1 MGHYLRLFYQIIK
14 GELLDIPGRVIAFI
28 FVIGLLVLPLISDQS
43 YLLRIMTL
51 AAIYAIYAASW
62 DLLAG
67 FSGQVNLGHALFF
80 GVSAYV
86 GGKLNLVFGL
96 PPWVT
101 IPLGGICAVLVGLV
115 AAIPALRLRGFY
127 LALVTLALPIILT
140 GIIFIFPNFTG
151 GELGLYGVK
160 RLSSSRML
168 DYYII
173 VIVMLIS
180 VFIMYKITDAES
192 KYLRTGLILHALR
205 EDEITAR
212 ASGIN
217 TIRYKLMAFAVSG
230 FFSGIAGGLYV
241 HYMKIAGPST
251 LELFFSFQAILWTI
265 FGGMGTIYGAVAG
278 VYLLY
283 PLIEFIRIVPRG
295 DDIRFIVFSVVL
307 ILVLLFMPQGL
318 TTWVRDKIEVI
329 CPRCKLINAAYRHN
343 CRACRANLQREKME
357 MQ

>member
-1 MGHYLRLFYQIIK
+1 
-14 GELLDIPGRVIAFI
+14 
-28 FVIGLLVLPLISDQS
+28 
-43 YLLRIMTL
+43 
-51 AAIYAIYAASW
+51 
-62 DLLAG
+62 
-67 FSGQVNLGHALFF
+67 
-80 GVSAYV
+80 
-86 GGKLNLVFGL
+86 
-96 PPWVT
+96 
-101 IPLGGICAVLVGLV
+101 
-115 AAIPALRLRGFY
+115 
-127 LALVTLALPIILT
+127 
-140 GIIFIFPNFTG
+140 
-151 GELGLYGVK
+151 
-160 RLSSSRML
+160 ML
-168 DYYII
+168 
-173 VIVMLIS
+173 
-180 VFIMYKITDAES
+180 KANTCGP
-192 KYLRTGLILHALR
+192 GLILHALR